1 MLLNILFKGGK
12 PPSSLSLKWGVLA
25 VLVMIKKRLLIL
37 GTGIVMASSM
47 ITGCGLFGGGGG
59 GEEKTENHQVSNEA
73 SEKSEKIEIAG
84 LTDAYKVG
92 DKGIRFAVP
101 DETTING
108 VYYIEALP
116 NMISVN
122 IDYNEDGVSGD
133 MFTLSGDSE
142 SLDKINKAVQIEKLD
157 EANELG
163 ETKAVRL
170 ATAITNYVHYG
181 DISYIDNFIASNG
194 MDIYY
199 TESGESFTQT
209 DQEVKE
215 EEGAPARETK
225 QVDTSNIE
233 EVEFVP
239 DGEEN
244 KESETEKPAETET
257 TNNERG

>member
-1 MLLNILFKGGK
+1 
-12 PPSSLSLKWGVLA
+12 
-25 VLVMIKKRLLIL
+25 MIKKRLLIL
-37 GTGIVMASSM
+37 GTGIVMVSSM
-47 ITGCGLFGGGGG
+47 VTGCGLFGGGGD
-59 GEEKTENHQVSNEA
+59 GEEKTESQSVSD
-73 SEKSEKIEIAG
+73 EKSEKIEIAG

-92 DKGIRFAVP
+92 EKGIRFAVP

-122 IDYNEDGVSGD
+122 IDYNEEGVSGD

-215 EEGAPARETK
+215 EEGAVERETK

-239 DGEEN
+239 DGE
-244 KESETEKPAETET
+244 TEKPAETET